1 MIADSF
7 PIHQEYD
14 LSNFYN
20 GAGED
25 IYDLLTP
32 FNEWWNSRA
41 LSAGYHLYQEA
52 MLTPAETEVAV
63 RGNLDGRPH
72 ELINFSSYN
81 YLGMAAS
88 PVAKEAVIEAVLKY
102 GLGASGGPILS
113 GVFDIHRQL
122 EAELAR
128 FKNKEAS
135 ILFSSGYSANVGII
149 SALMRAGDHIFIDQ
163 YSHASII
170 DGTILSKAHTV
181 AFRHNNAADLD
192 RKLVGVSGKK
202 LVVVEGIYSMDGD
215 FCPLP
220 EIVEVAKRHGARIM
234 IDEAHSSFL
243 CGQNGRG
250 VVEHFGLE
258 SEVDFHM
265 GTFSKALGGIGGYAC
280 GNREFIQYLTGY
292 SRSRFFSCTLP
303 PPVTAGILAN
313 LRYIA
318 AHPCLQEKL
327 WQNADYMRS
336 RFREEGIDVGASES
350 QIIPVM
356 IYDDATAFRVAAKI
370 RERGIYLQPAT
381 YPGVPKR
388 KARLRVSVSASH
400 TPQQLDRA
408 IDVIAGTLREEGVIA

>member
-1 MIADSF
+1 MIANCLK
-7 PIHQEYD
+7 PTQEYD
-14 LSNFYN
+14 LSNFYH
-20 GAGED
+20 GTGED

-41 LSAGYHLYQEA
+41 LPAGYHLYQEA
-52 MLTPAETEVAV
+52 MLTPAETEITVQ
-63 RGNLDGRPH
+63 GNRDSLPH
-72 ELINFSSYN
+72 DLLNFSSYN

-88 PVAKEAVIEAVLKY
+88 AVAVKAVIEAVMKY

-113 GVFDIHRQL
+113 GVFDIHREL
-122 EAELAR
+122 ERELAR
-128 FKNKEAS
+128 FKHKEAS

-181 AFRHNNAADLD
+181 FFRHNNAADLD
-192 RKLVGVSGKK
+192 RKLAGVGGKK

-215 FCPLP
+215 FCRLP

-243 CGQNGRG
+243 CGPNGRG
-250 VVEHFGLE
+250 AAEHFGLE
-258 SEVDFHM
+258 AEVDFHM

-280 GNREFIQYLTGY
+280 GSREFIQYLTGY

-303 PPVTAGILAN
+303 PAVTAGILAN

-318 AHPCLQEKL
+318 THPCLQYRL
-327 WQNADYMRS
+327 WENAAYMRS
-336 RFREEGIDVGASES
+336 RLQAEGIDVGASES

-356 IYDDATAFRVAAKI
+356 IYDDATAFRVAGKI

-400 TPQQLDRA
+400 TQEQLDQA
-408 IDVIAGTLREEGVIA
+408 ISVIAAALREEGVIA

>member
-1 MIADSF
+1 MSLDTLQTTS
-7 PIHQEYD
+7 EYD

-25 IYDLLTP
+25 IYDLLKP
-32 FNEWWNSRA
+32 FNAWWHTQA
-41 LSAGYHLYQEA
+41 FPAGYHLYQEA
-52 MLTPAETEVAV
+52 MLTPAETQVTV
-63 RGNLDGRPH
+63 RGNQDGLRH
-72 ELINFSSYN
+72 DLLNFSSYN

-88 PVAKEAVIEAVLKY
+88 PVVKAAVIEAVQKY

-113 GVFDIHRQL
+113 GVFDVHREL

-135 ILFSSGYSANVGII
+135 ILFSSGYGANVGII
-149 SALMRAGDHIFIDQ
+149 SALMRSGDHIFADQ
-163 YSHASII
+163 YAHASIL
-170 DGTILSKAHTV
+170 DGAVLSKARTV
-181 AFRHNNAADLD
+181 LFRHNNAADLE
-192 RKLVGVSGKK
+192 RKLAGVSGKK

-215 FCPLP
+215 FCRLP
-220 EIVEVAKRHGARIM
+220 EIVAVAKRHDARIM

-243 CGQNGRG
+243 CGPNGRG
-250 VVEHFGLE
+250 AAEHFGLE

-280 GNREFIQYLTGY
+280 GSREFIQYLAGY
-292 SRSRFFSCTLP
+292 SRARFFSCTLP

-313 LRYIA
+313 LRYVA
-318 AHPCLQEKL
+318 AHPDLRKQLWDNAGTMRARLQ
-327 WQNADYMRS
+327 A
-336 RFREEGIDVGASES
+336 EGIDTGESVS

-356 IYDDATAFRVAAKI
+356 IYDDAKAFQVAVKI

-400 TPQQLDRA
+400 TRDQLERA
-408 IDVIAGTLREEGVIA
+408 VHVIATALREEGVIL